1 MKTDSRLLLPVL
13 TMLLVFAA
21 CTADPETPQP
31 ESAAAGDCN
40 CTATAE
46 DFRVLDGGEWS
57 GELDYLNYGSD
68 QRSSIPVGLRVD
80 RIEGSSVTYSIRYP
94 GEEQY
99 NATERLTISDDGT
112 SIDGRIIVDR
122 QQEAGGGLVLTTEG
136 KGEDDNRPADIQTVY
151 FVSPNEF
158 RVRKNVRFEGDA
170 EFFNRNEYRYRRD

>member
-1 MKTDSRLLLPVL
+1 VKSDSRLLLPVL

-21 CTADPETPQP
+21 CTAEPETPQP
-31 ESAAAGDCN
+31 EPASDCD
-40 CTATAE
+40 CTATTE
-46 DFRVLDGGEWS
+46 DFRALDGGEWS
-57 GELDYLNYGSD
+57 GELDYLNYGSE

-80 RIEGSSVTYSIRYP
+80 SIGGSSVTYSIRYP

-99 NATERLTISDDGT
+99 NATEQLTISDDGT

-136 KGEDDNRPADIQTVY
+136 KGEDDNRPADIQIVY
-151 FVSPNEF
+151 FVSPDEF